1 MSSQARPDTDRG
13 ARDASPDW
21 DLPPAVAEPG
31 KLLKGLFWNRPT
43 HGPREITHKR
53 DLLPMKAGRFH
64 HYVLIEE
71 TYYRDDSGRLIGVLR
86 HWPTGC
92 TLPGA
97 SKKKGEYS
105 IAVLA
110 TSRRRGVGMALLTA
124 ADQEWGLDFWC
135 QTYTDAGRSLVIAY
149 LNKRHALM
157 IADKKSTLAMAT
169 PIVNAATS

>member
-1 MSSQARPDTDRG
+1 M
-13 ARDASPDW
+13 
-21 DLPPAVAEPG
+21 
-31 KLLKGLFWNRPT
+31 F
-43 HGPREITHKR
+43 
-53 DLLPMKAGRFH
+53 AGGSC
-64 HYVLIEE
+64 HYVLLQE

-86 HWPTGC
+86 HWPTGF

-97 SKKKGEYS
+97 NKKKGEYG

-135 QTYTDAGRSLVIAY
+135 QTYTDAGRSLAIAY
-149 LNKRHALM
+149 LNKRHGSM

-169 PIVNAATS
+169 PIVNAVTS